1 MHLSLISLW
10 ASQLLVQAGERVR
23 VTARVNEEWVE
34 GETEDGGQRGMFPVS
49 FVDRVAPDLPNK
61 TSADTEPAQTA
72 QVCAT
77 PVYYY
82 ITNSNHAIHYMCVCV
97 RVCAPCNTLYH
108 VCGIS

>member
-82 ITNSNHAIHYMCVCV
+82 ITTQYITCVSVCACVCHAIHCIMCVV
-97 RVCAPCNTLYH
+97 LVE
-108 VCGIS
+108 